1 MKIYL
6 GNLTI
11 EQLESRCACKFENKD
26 FEWLEKH
33 RQNNATVKEKNK
45 FHIFDIPFMIQTGE
59 DISDELIKILSK
71 YNDKKPFAE
80 SLQIGIVDI

>member
-11 EQLESRCACKFENKD
+11 EQLESRCGCKFEKED
-26 FEWLEKH
+26 FEWLKKH
-33 RQNNATVKEKNK
+33 RQEDATIKQKDK
-45 FHIFDIPFMIQTGE
+45 FHIFDMPLMIQTGE

-71 YNDKKPFAE
+71 YNDKKPFE
-80 SLQIGIVDI
+80 ECLQVGIVDI